1 MDLTNNFMLSET
13 LNRYYENRYAAYH
26 RKHADSPK
34 HIMTTNRNTLP
45 IDSHDIKYVNLL
57 LLLQIHG
64 EVTRLEFLWSVPLTH
79 WTYDFSNL
87 LVYTSKHFDRHIV
100 LVIY

>member
-1 MDLTNNFMLSET
+1 MLSET

-64 EVTRLEFLWSVPLTH
+64 EVTRLE
-79 WTYDFSNL
+79 L
-87 LVYTSKHFDRHIV
+87 L
-100 LVIY
+100 